1 MGLDFTYLQSFL
13 SGFISAI
20 ILYQSAVVAGT
31 VFKSLEQSQS
41 RIFLRTI
48 FPKFFKFIFILGLI
62 TLLISIITNSHYY
75 QYIVSSVTIVFSFA
89 CVLIIPMT
97 NRFKDEKNNKMFGYL
112 HTLSVLMTMIILL
125 LNISLI
131 FVIYH

>member
-20 ILYQSAVVAGT
+20 ILFQSAVVAGT

-75 QYIVSSVTIVFSFA
+75 QYIVSSVTIVFSFV
-89 CVLIIPMT
+89 CVIIIPTT

>member
-13 SGFISAI
+13 SGFFSAI

-48 FPKFFKFIFILGLI
+48 FPKFFKLIFILGLI
-62 TLLISIITNSHYY
+62 TLILSILSNSHYY

-89 CVLIIPMT
+89 CVIIIPTT
-97 NRFKDEKNNKMFGYL
+97 NRFKDEKNDKMFGYL

-125 LNISLI
+125 LNISLM
-131 FVIYH
+131 FVIYY